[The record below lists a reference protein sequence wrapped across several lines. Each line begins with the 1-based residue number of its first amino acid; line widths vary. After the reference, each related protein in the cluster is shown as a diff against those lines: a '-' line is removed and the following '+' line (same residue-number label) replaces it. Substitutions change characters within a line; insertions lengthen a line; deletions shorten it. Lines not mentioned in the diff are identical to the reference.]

1 MLTIYHITVEWI
13 HLNTAIP
20 KPLITPILL
29 FVGFLL
35 WYFYRV
41 EKTQLFHSTKTADIR
56 YKSPITKEVK
66 SLQLHQMIKLT
77 CPSLQTYFFP
87 HPLLINGHLQ
97 TFHASIFA
105 DYVFEPKVKF
115 HRQVVNTPDGGVISL
130 DWTDLPKEN
139 SKRTP
144 YLFIL
149 HGLTGGSHETYVQDL
164 VIEAKK
170 YGYAS
175 IVMNFRGCSETPVKS
190 AQLYSGSFTGDV
202 ELSIQEIK
210 RRDPSA
216 VLFGVGFSLGSNVI
230 VKYAGKMGANCPLI
244 GVVSIGNPYDFLG
257 SLRALHRSWLGRYLY
272 SIKMGQNLARL
283 LNKHHH
289 AFKDCEWLDMN
300 QVNKA
305 TTIVE
310 FDAAATSKGF
320 GYKTVHEYYRFGSC
334 AIDIPYI
341 TVPTLLLTALDD
353 PISNCEVIPYY
364 EIESNPNVV
373 LATTGAG
380 GHLGWFK
387 ISPEL
392 VPTQRWF
399 AKPVAE
405 FIHSIFEAKFSLD
418 EQSKIPQDLL
428 PVGTPWH
435 SLPEHAIE
443 AQQILLGIKRNSIH
457 IEKHQ
462 DIPVQ
467 DTVVQTTG
475 ATEEPEKTHVAVQA
489 VIEKKSTSSQI
500 AKTRNNTF
508 LYMMRLLNIN
518 STTVMFF
525 LLGFLFKKYLK

>member
-1 MLTIYHITVEWI
+1 MLTIYQITIEWI

-20 KPLITPILL
+20 KPMITPMLVFL
-29 FVGFLL
+29 GFLL

-41 EKTQLFHSTKTADIR
+41 EKTQLFHRNQTAEIK

-66 SLQLHQMIKLT
+66 SLQLHQMINLT

-87 HPLLINGHLQ
+87 HPFLINGHLQ

-115 HRQVVNTPDGGVISL
+115 HRQVVNTPDGGVFSL
-130 DWTDLPKEN
+130 DWSDLPKEN
-139 SKRTP
+139 GKRTP

-210 RRDPSA
+210 KRDPSA

-230 VKYAGKMGANCPLI
+230 VKYAGKMG
-244 GVVSIGNPYDFLG
+244 
-257 SLRALHRSWLGRYLY
+257 
-272 SIKMGQNLARL
+272 
-283 LNKHHH
+283 
-289 AFKDCEWLDMN
+289 DCEWLDMDK
-300 QVNKA
+300 VNKA
-305 TTIVE
+305 TNIME

-387 ISPEL
+387 FSPEL

-399 AKPVAE
+399 AKPISE
-405 FIHSIFEAKFSLD
+405 FIHSIFEARFSLD
-418 EQSKIPQDLL
+418 EPLQIPQDLL

-435 SLPEHAIE
+435 SLPEQAIE
-443 AQQILLGIKRNSIH
+443 AQKILLGIKRNSIQL
-457 IEKHQ
+457 EKVQ
-462 DIPVQ
+462 ELSVQ
-467 DTVVQTTG
+467 DSIIQTN
-475 ATEEPEKTHVAVQA
+475 EPVPETEKTNTGVQA
-489 VIEKKSTSSQI
+489 VIEKKTVSSQI
-500 AKTRNNTF
+500 TKPRTNTF
-508 LYMMRLLNIN
+508 LYIMKLLNIN
-518 STTVMFF
+518 STTIMYF